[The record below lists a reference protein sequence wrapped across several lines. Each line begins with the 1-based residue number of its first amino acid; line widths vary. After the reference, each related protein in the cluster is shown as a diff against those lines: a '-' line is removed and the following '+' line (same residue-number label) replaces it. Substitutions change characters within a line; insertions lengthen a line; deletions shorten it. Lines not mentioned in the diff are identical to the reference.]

1 MLESGWP
8 RIAPTRRHARREPGS
23 ELGPAS
29 RQPAA
34 RAIGREAV
42 TSENIKA
49 VSQRIVKVLL
59 ISPFDEDH
67 RDLREILRHSNW
79 QQHEA
84 RTLVG
89 ALGFLQDNP
98 TPVVICEA
106 ELPDGTWKD
115 VLAQLALIKCPPILV
130 VSARLADEKLWSEV
144 LRLGG
149 YNVLVKP
156 LNMQEVSRV
165 VSFSWLLWK
174 NLWDR
179 PLPYARSVQCGAL

>member
-1 MLESGWP
+1 M
-8 RIAPTRRHARREPGS
+8 
-23 ELGPAS
+23 
-29 RQPAA
+29 
-34 RAIGREAV
+34 
-42 TSENIKA
+42 TSENMKA

-115 VLAQLALIKCPPILV
+115 VLDRFALIKCPPVLV
-130 VSARLADEKLWSEV
+130 VSARLADDKLWSEV
-144 LRLGG
+144 LHLGG
-149 YNVLVKP
+149 YNVLAKP
-156 LNMQEVSRV
+156 LNGREVSRV
-165 VSFSWLLWK
+165 VSFAWLFWK
-174 NLWDR
+174 SQCER
-179 PLPYARSVQCGAL
+179 PLPYAQSVQCGAL

>member
-1 MLESGWP
+1 MRIIGTCAKSCGIPIGNNMRRGRWLERSD
-8 RIAPTRRHARREPGS
+8 S
-23 ELGPAS
+23 
-29 RQPAA
+29 
-34 RAIGREAV
+34 
-42 TSENIKA
+42 
-49 VSQRIVKVLL
+49 
-59 ISPFDEDH
+59 
-67 RDLREILRHSNW
+67 
-79 QQHEA
+79 
-84 RTLVG
+84 
-89 ALGFLQDNP
+89 LQDNP

-115 VLAQLALIKCPPILV
+115 VLAQFALIKCPPILV

>member
-1 MLESGWP
+1 
-8 RIAPTRRHARREPGS
+8 
-23 ELGPAS
+23 
-29 RQPAA
+29 
-34 RAIGREAV
+34 V

-49 VSQRIVKVLL
+49 VSLRIVKVLL

-115 VLAQLALIKCPPILV
+115 VLARLALIKCPPVLV

-144 LRLGG
+144 LHLGG

-156 LNMQEVSRV
+156 LNMKEVFRV

-179 PLPYARSVQCGAL
+179 PLPYARSVQCGAI